1 MTRLRISLAVLLVA
15 LPCAAAWS
23 GDQKGWAL
31 GTGGILTQMG
41 YERHD
46 VLYGNAPSAAAEWEA
61 RSLLASWWEVHT
73 KAELLSTI
81 HSLLSAEGDRVLIVW
96 NYSRAVRVARWG
108 YGATLLSEDEA
119 WDIIVPA
126 AQRLQMM
133 AGSWQEL
140 GLDYLNGRTRWYTR
154 EDVSRRWA
162 ENAYRVLLTNPE
174 SPWRKYPWNLDLG
187 NGQHVPDS
195 SIKIAWIEIAA
206 HPAGLMCVRL
216 QIPDH
221 PGQDEYDS
229 AIAEAVGCRPQTSK
243 ERRDGPDLIVD
254 TECVRSGTTRGA
266 QVVADLHLE
275 PIARQLRREGVTQ
288 LFSYI
293 ENIPRGD
300 SDLFPVAYDS
310 WTEKGWHYHLGYHS
324 LARPLPDVTLVYG
337 IPPRQV
343 RSFFVAAGL
352 FVVLSLLGAFTLR
365 RTGWETHFPT
375 LFWAAWIVVTVSF
388 HGLAIAG
395 FNSGD
400 EGTGADIQ
408 TLAWYGT
415 LALLLRAGSEFML
428 LTPELRAA
436 VSRRRAVE
444 ICWWRSMTEIP
455 FAIVLVLLC
464 NPQNPLDVPTLIV
477 MLAMGVATTFVA
489 WHWLRLKLGEKGG
502 SVQEGEL
509 YDAVFEA
516 ARRMRAPLRRLYI
529 QPENL
534 GPRVAPVVGSKGN
547 LMIPERLLLAAN
559 RREINGVVDYE
570 LMLIKSRHVN
580 AIWATV
586 IPMAAVL
593 CWRAYLY
600 QTSATE
606 NFALIRE
613 AGIMLSALGAFQK
626 SLGKVQSGA
635 EKAFLAAGGDAEG
648 WIAGLARIARLAG
661 EKLSLGRF
669 EGIAKR
675 CGIAQERVPSLM
687 EVGFPETGRYKVPN
701 FPRDKLEMLT

>member
-1 MTRLRISLAVLLVA
+1 MTRLRTLLAFVILA
-15 LPCAAAWS
+15 LPCAGAWS
-23 GDQKGWAL
+23 SEQKGWAL

-46 VLYGNAPSAAAEWEA
+46 VLYDNAPSPAAEREG
-61 RSLLASWWEVHT
+61 RSQLASWWDVHT

-81 HSLLSAEGDRVLIVW
+81 HSLLSEQGDRVLIVW

-108 YGATLLSEDEA
+108 YAAKLLSEDEA
-119 WDIIVPA
+119 WNIIMPM
-126 AQRLQMM
+126 AQRLQLTV
-133 AGSWQEL
+133 GSWQEL

-187 NGQHVPDS
+187 NGQHVPAS
-195 SIKIAWIEIAA
+195 AVKTAWIEIAA

-221 PGQDEYDS
+221 AGQDEYDS
-229 AIAEAVGCRPQTSK
+229 AIAEAVGCRPQTKK
-243 ERRDGPDLIVD
+243 ERRDGSDLIVD

-300 SDLFPVAYDS
+300 SNLYPVAYDS

-324 LARPLPDVTLVYG
+324 LARPLPDATLIYG
-337 IPPRQV
+337 IPPQKV
-343 RSFFVAAGL
+343 QAFFIAAGL
-352 FVVLSLLGAFTLR
+352 FVVLSLLGAWTLR

-408 TLAWYGT
+408 TLAWYGM
-415 LALLLRAGSEFML
+415 LALLLRAATEFML

-436 VSRRRAVE
+436 VSRWRAMG
-444 ICWWRSMTEIP
+444 ICWWRGMTEIP

-464 NPQNPLDVPTLIV
+464 NPQNPLDVPALIV
-477 MLAMGVATTFVA
+477 MLAMGAATTFVA
-489 WHWLRLKLGEKGG
+489 WHWLRIKLGEKGG
-502 SVQEGEL
+502 SVKEGEL
-509 YDAVFEA
+509 YDAVFDA
-516 ARRMRAPLRRLYI
+516 ARRMHAPLRRLYI
-529 QPENL
+529 QPENM
-534 GPRVAPVVGSKGN
+534 GPRVAPVVGSKGD
-547 LMIPERLLLAAN
+547 LMIPERLLREAN
-559 RREINGVVDYE
+559 RREVDSLVGYE
-570 LMLIKSRHVN
+570 LMLIKNRQVN

-586 IPMAAVL
+586 IPLAAVL
-593 CWRAYLY
+593 CWRAYLS
-600 QTSATE
+600 QTSSTE

-648 WIAGLARIARLAG
+648 WVAGLARIARLAG
-661 EKLSLGRF
+661 TKFPLESCK
-669 EGIAKR
+669 GIATR
-675 CGIAQERVPSLM
+675 CGIAQERVPALM
-687 EVGFPETGRYKVPN
+687 DVGFPETGHYAVPD
-701 FPRDKLEMLT
+701 FKRDKLEMLT